1 MNCSHTYTCA
11 CSNWLVL
18 IICTRARIGGRG
30 KLAWHPGLGKDW
42 KEKRAKEATSSPLFT
57 PSIFPRASPTRR
69 LPSLVFKRSKREG
82 WGYVSPFGFPL
93 LIFKR
98 DKTNHW
104 GLVSSFNFSFY
115 SSFDILPKRYLKND
129 TWLVVSDDFVY
140 FKYWFGLH
148 TKRNK
153 HETRW
158 LATENSIRP

>member
-1 MNCSHTYTCA
+1 MRLFQLTRPYYLCAVAYRRSWKTCLASRLRERLEGEKGKKSDVVSPFYSSH
-11 CSNWLVL
+11 L
-18 IICTRARIGGRG
+18 
-30 KLAWHPGLGKDW
+30 P
-42 KEKRAKEATSSPLFT
+42 
-57 PSIFPRASPTRR
+57 PRVSPTRR
-69 LPSLVFKRSKREG
+69 LASLVFKRSKREG
-82 WGYVSPFGFPL
+82 WGYVSPFDFPL
-93 LIFKR
+93 LILKT

-140 FKYWFGLH
+140 FKYWFGLY

-158 LATENSIRP
+158 LATENSIQP

>member
-1 MNCSHTYTCA
+1 MRLFQLRRPYYLYAVAYRRSWKTCLASRLRERLEGEKGKKSDVVSPFYSSH
-11 CSNWLVL
+11 L
-18 IICTRARIGGRG
+18 
-30 KLAWHPGLGKDW
+30 P
-42 KEKRAKEATSSPLFT
+42 
-57 PSIFPRASPTRR
+57 PRASPTRR
-69 LPSLVFKRSKREG
+69 LASLVFKRSKREG
-82 WGYVSPFGFPL
+82 WGYVSPFDFPL
-93 LIFKR
+93 LIVKT

-140 FKYWFGLH
+140 FKYWFGLY

-158 LATENSIRP
+158 LATENSIQP